1 MRTIDP
7 PGGSSSIRVLDP
19 LPIVVSRPLVMLRL
33 GYRSASQAP
42 PKTTKLLD
50 EVIAHAEKLLAPRAV
65 CALCD
70 VAPSS
75 EGVLRIGPA
84 IGGPAIES
92 NSRSLGERLSG
103 CRTALVFAATIGAGS
118 EDWVHSIGDKGELSK
133 ALLGD
138 AYASAAAIALGM
150 ALEQEAAREFKVL
163 GLQPTRRHAPGYGD
177 WSLEDQAPLLKLV
190 DAARIGIQLTEDHLM
205 VPAKSISG
213 VIGGRPPG
221 VAPDKNEEVGGGGE
235 I

>member
-7 PGGSSSIRVLDP
+7 PGGSSPESSIRVLDP

-65 CALCD
+65 CATVD
-70 VAPSS
+70 VAISG
-75 EGVLRIGPA
+75 EAVRIGPDGA
-84 IGGPAIES
+84 PAIES
-92 NSRSLGERLSG
+92 ASRSLVERLGG
-103 CRTALVFAATIGAGS
+103 CRKALVFAATIGAGI
-118 EDWVHSIGDKGELSK
+118 EDWVHAIGDKGELSK

-138 AYASAAAIALGM
+138 AYASAAAIALGL
-150 ALEQEAAREFKVL
+150 ALEVEAAREFKPL

-177 WSLEDQAPLLKLV
+177 WSLEDQTPLLRLV
-190 DAARIGIQLTEDHLM
+190 DASRIGISLTEDHLM

-213 VIGGRPPG
+213 VIGGRTAPP
-221 VAPDKNEEVGGGGE
+221 K
-235 I
+235 